1 MTTITKQKKKEIVE
15 ELCQNISKQDGIFF
29 LNFKGIEGNDTK
41 ALRSDL
47 KKSGAK
53 LFVTRKTLAKIA
65 FEKEKVDFDPL
76 SLDGEVGFVF
86 SFEDAINAAKV
97 IKNFDKEKKVVILGG
112 IYEGKTLTASEVN
125 EIASLPTR
133 EELLSKFLGTLSAP
147 TTGFLQVLQ
156 GNTRSL
162 LCALSSISQKK

>member
-15 ELCQNISKQDGIFF
+15 ELCQNISKQDGVFF
-29 LNFKGIEGNDTK
+29 VNFKGIQGNDVK
-41 ALRSDL
+41 AFRNELR
-47 KKSGAK
+47 KNGAK
-53 LFVTRKTLAKIA
+53 LVIARKTLAKIA

-86 SFEDAINAAKV
+86 SFEDAISAAKI

-112 IYEGKTLTASEVN
+112 IYEGNTLTASEVN
-125 EIASLPTR
+125 KIANLPSR
-133 EELLSKFLGTLSAP
+133 EELLSKFFGTLSAP